1 MWRAAA
7 RGVTPRIKTSSA
19 VKPVQQRC
27 MASGPPPQK
36 GGVLK
41 WFVLLPTAALG
52 GAAAYGEFVDPEFKK
67 VMEKN
72 VYSPFQEYVYDPIM
86 GLVSGSGKAAE
97 EEPKPLA
104 KITPTP
110 QPQTVVKKSE
120 PKTEP
125 VKSTVKETP
134 SPAPAQPSL
143 SAKEREK
150 LDIERKLQQ
159 QREKEKAENTALE
172 SKLKDLMDSC
182 KTRLQE
188 ASDLQKDVIE
198 SVKQH
203 SKALQTAMD
212 DKTDILNKEGQW
224 QAVSEAFQKR
234 EGVTDNAKKV
244 MESLRSEMDK
254 LKSIVD
260 DARNTKS
267 TKSNKVLNA
276 AQEAY
281 NTASSKLNAIQ
292 SAIAK
297 SESENEGILK
307 FNDLVEDGKKK
318 FQRELES
325 LMPDVKPG
333 KGKKLSED
341 ELNSLIAHAH
351 RRIEQLQHQLANHM
365 ALEKERIQEA
375 LESQKRADDKVCDRR
390 IQDESQKIRNS
401 IDLEKRKWE
410 EEAQVQHEVDL
421 RQQLARQAAAHSDHL
436 QEVLKVQEQELLQK
450 YERQFNLKFIE
461 ERQAFQAEIAGWVAR
476 LKGIETAVESR
487 AAAEKIAR
495 EAQDLWLASL
505 ALNGSI
511 RRGKEEELEW
521 EARLKP
527 LGNEIVAVYDAA
539 GNHPFVNVIVSTIP
553 EKAYVRGVWTED
565 TLRERFE
572 KVSSVCKKVAAID
585 ECGGTLYKYFISYLQ
600 SAFISFK
607 SYDIKGLN
615 DQVDI
620 ASMDNFEIL
629 ANANFWME
637 RGDFETAVRFMNQL
651 QGEAKKVASDW
662 LKEAKLLL
670 ETRQA
675 AIALTAFAS
684 ASGLGTVF

>member
-7 RGVTPRIKTSSA
+7 RGVTPRIKNST
-19 VKPVQQRC
+19 VKSLQQRC
-27 MASGPPPQK
+27 MSSGVPQK
-36 GGVLK
+36 KGGKLK
-41 WFVLLPTAALG
+41 WFILLPSAALG
-52 GAAAYGEFVDPEFKK
+52 GAAAYGEFVDPEVKK
-67 VMEKN
+67 LMEEN
-72 VYSPFQEYVYDPIM
+72 VYSPFQEYVYKPVMDM
-86 GLVSGSGKAAE
+86 MAGSGKPAE
-97 EEPKPLA
+97 EEQKPLA
-104 KITPTP
+104 KVIPAMPVETKPETVTTPVKAPPASPITAAVAPP
-110 QPQTVVKKSE
+110 QP
-120 PKTEP
+120 
-125 VKSTVKETP
+125 
-134 SPAPAQPSL
+134 AGM

-150 LDIERKLQQ
+150 LDIEQKLQQ

-172 SKLKDLMDSC
+172 SKLQELMNVC
-182 KTRLQE
+182 KTGLQE
-188 ASDLQKDVIE
+188 ASEIQNEVI
-198 SVKQH
+198 SAVKKHAQ
-203 SKALQTAMD
+203 ALRTAMD

-224 QAVSEAFQKR
+224 QAVTEAFQKR
-234 EGVTDNAKKV
+234 EVVTDNAKKV
-244 MESLRSEMDK
+244 MDSLRSEKEK
-254 LKSIVD
+254 LKSMVEE
-260 DARNTKS
+260 ARNNKS
-267 TKSNKVLNA
+267 TKSNKILNQ

-281 NTASSKLNAIQ
+281 NTVSNKLNAIE

-297 SESENEGILK
+297 SESENRGLVK
-307 FNDLVEDGKKK
+307 FNDLVEEGKKK
-318 FQRELES
+318 FQKELES

-333 KGKKLSED
+333 KGKKLSEE

-351 RRIEQLQHQLANHM
+351 RRIEQLQHQLANHL

-375 LESQKRADDKVCDRR
+375 LEMQRKADESVCDRR
-390 IQDESQKIRNS
+390 IEDEAQKIKNNV
-401 IDLEKRKWE
+401 DLEKQKWG
-410 EEAQVQHEVDL
+410 EEARLQFEVEL

-476 LKGIETAVESR
+476 LKGIETAVENR

-495 EAQDLWLASL
+495 EAQDLWLACL
-505 ALNGSI
+505 ALNGTI
-511 RRGKEEELEW
+511 RRGKEEELAW
-521 EARLKP
+521 EERLKP

-539 GNHPFVNVIVSTIP
+539 GNHPFVNMIVSTIP

-600 SAFISFK
+600 SVFISLR
-607 SYDIKGLN
+607 SYDIKNLN
-615 DQVDI
+615 DQV
-620 ASMDNFEIL
+620 AVESMDNFEIL
-629 ANANFWME
+629 ANASYWMD
-637 RGDFETAVRFMNQL
+637 RGDFETAVRYMNQL
-651 QGEAKKVASDW
+651 QGEARKVAGDW

-675 AIALTAFAS
+675 AFALTAFAS

>member
-86 GLVSGSGKAAE
+86 GLVSGSGKTTE
-97 EEPKPLA
+97 EEPKPLT

-110 QPQTVVKKSE
+110 PQAVVKKSE
-120 PKTEP
+120 PKAEP

-203 SKALQTAMD
+203 SEALQTAMD

-254 LKSIVD
+254 LKAIVD
-260 DARNTKS
+260 DARNSKS

-292 SAIAK
+292 SAVSYNSVNK
-297 SESENEGILK
+297 S
-307 FNDLVEDGKKK
+307 
-318 FQRELES
+318 
-325 LMPDVKPG
+325 
-333 KGKKLSED
+333 
-341 ELNSLIAHAH
+341 
-351 RRIEQLQHQLANHM
+351 
-365 ALEKERIQEA
+365 
-375 LESQKRADDKVCDRR
+375 
-390 IQDESQKIRNS
+390 
-401 IDLEKRKWE
+401 
-410 EEAQVQHEVDL
+410 
-421 RQQLARQAAAHSDHL
+421 
-436 QEVLKVQEQELLQK
+436 
-450 YERQFNLKFIE
+450 
-461 ERQAFQAEIAGWVAR
+461 
-476 LKGIETAVESR
+476 
-487 AAAEKIAR
+487 
-495 EAQDLWLASL
+495 
-505 ALNGSI
+505 
-511 RRGKEEELEW
+511 
-521 EARLKP
+521 
-527 LGNEIVAVYDAA
+527 
-539 GNHPFVNVIVSTIP
+539 
-553 EKAYVRGVWTED
+553 
-565 TLRERFE
+565 
-572 KVSSVCKKVAAID
+572 
-585 ECGGTLYKYFISYLQ
+585 
-600 SAFISFK
+600 
-607 SYDIKGLN
+607 
-615 DQVDI
+615 
-620 ASMDNFEIL
+620 
-629 ANANFWME
+629 
-637 RGDFETAVRFMNQL
+637 
-651 QGEAKKVASDW
+651 
-662 LKEAKLLL
+662 
-670 ETRQA
+670 
-675 AIALTAFAS
+675 
-684 ASGLGTVF
+684 